1 MNQKSEEST
10 ENKPTKLELL
20 KAIEVLSNQY
30 KNGYVPQKKI
40 LDKFPNYNSTDIIYR
55 LLEMTGKERDVLEY
69 GTGLNDGYKIT
80 GYSGHAPDA
89 ETQIW
94 IEEFRLKTNHE

>member
-1 MNQKSEEST
+1 MNKNQAKNT
-10 ENKPTKLELL
+10 PTNIELL
-20 KAIEVLSNQY
+20 KAIEELSNQN
-30 KNGYVPQKKI
+30 KNSYVPQKKI
-40 LDKFPNYNSTDIIYR
+40 LDKFPDFNSTDIILR

>member
-69 GTGLNDGYKIT
+69 GTG
-80 GYSGHAPDA
+80 
-89 ETQIW
+89 
-94 IEEFRLKTNHE
+94 